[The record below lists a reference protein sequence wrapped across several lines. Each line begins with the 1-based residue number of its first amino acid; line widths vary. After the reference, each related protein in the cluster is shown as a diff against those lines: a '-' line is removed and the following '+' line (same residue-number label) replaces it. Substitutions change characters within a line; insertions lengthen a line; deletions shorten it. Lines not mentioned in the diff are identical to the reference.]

1 MLRGFEELPVIRTD
15 RPVFR
20 AICMSALCVVLAVT
34 LSACG
39 RKGGLD
45 LPPGAA
51 QPGMELAPGAAP
63 TVDAEGR
70 PIAPRGPNRRLPI
83 DFLLD

>member
-1 MLRGFEELPVIRTD
+1 MIRH

-20 AICMSALCVVLAVT
+20 AICLTALALALAAT

-45 LPPGAA
+45 EPPGAA
-51 QPGMELAPGAAP
+51 QPGTAGQPGVNAAP
-63 TVDAEGR
+63 TVDPEGR
-70 PIAPRGPNRRLPI
+70 PIAPRGPQRRLPI
-83 DFLLD
+83 DFLLE

>member
-1 MLRGFEELPVIRTD
+1 MIRPD

-20 AICMSALCVVLAVT
+20 ALSLGALTVALAVT

-45 LPPGAA
+45 LPPAAA
-51 QPGMELAPGAAP
+51 QAGAPGQPGAEAPAA
-63 TVDAEGR
+63 VDAQGR
-70 PIAPRGPNRRLPI
+70 PIAPQGPKRPLPI
-83 DFLLD
+83 DFLLE

>member
-1 MLRGFEELPVIRTD
+1 MIRPD

-20 AICMSALCVVLAVT
+20 AIRLTALALALAAT

-51 QPGMELAPGAAP
+51 QPGQPGAALSSAP
-63 TVDAEGR
+63 VDPDGR
-70 PIAPRGPNRRLPI
+70 AVAPRGPQRRLPLA
-83 DFLLD
+83 FLLE

>member
-1 MLRGFEELPVIRTD
+1 MIRPD

-20 AICMSALCVVLAVT
+20 AISFGALAVALALT

-45 LPPGAA
+45 LPPAAA
-51 QPGMELAPGAAP
+51 QAGQPGQPAGGDAPPA
-63 TVDAEGR
+63 VDAQGR
-70 PIAPRGPNRRLPI
+70 PIAPQGPNRRLPI
-83 DFLLD
+83 DFLLE

>member
-1 MLRGFEELPVIRTD
+1 VIRTD

-20 AICMSALCVVLAVT
+20 AFSMAALGLVLAMT

>member
-1 MLRGFEELPVIRTD
+1 MLGGFEEHTVIHTD

-20 AICMSALCVVLAVT
+20 AICIGALCLVLAAA

-45 LPPGAA
+45 LPPAAAA
-51 QPGMELAPGAAP
+51 QPGAEAAVP
-63 TVDAEGR
+63 AADAEGR
-70 PIAPRGPNRRLPI
+70 PTAPRGPQRRLPI
-83 DFLLD
+83 DWILE

>member
-1 MLRGFEELPVIRTD
+1 MIRTD

-20 AICMSALCVVLAVT
+20 AICMSALCLVLAAA

-45 LPPGAA
+45 PPPAAVAA
-51 QPGMELAPGAAP
+51 QPGFEAGPA
-63 TVDAEGR
+63 VDADGR